1 MSLRAVRNRFAA
13 ARSRFCEGL
22 AQYVDV
28 ADVVR
33 EQQYEAC
40 VQCVAFVA
48 RQIAMGV
55 EQRLVKIVWRRDVGF
70 DIERHPST
78 VARCTRRGRSQ
89 CRGIVATPSRADMLI
104 GPQQVRRARTCIVA
118 RRKQPIS
125 VDERVRLL
133 RCPGAWRSDEQRVDA
148 R

>member
-1 MSLRAVRNRFAA
+1 MSLRAVRNRFTTT
-13 ARSRFCEGL
+13 RSSFRDRF
-22 AQYVDV
+22 AQYFDI

-70 DIERHPST
+70 ELERHPST
-78 VARCTRRGRSQ
+78 GARCTRRGRSQ
-89 CRGIVATPSRADMLI
+89 CRGIVAAL
-104 GPQQVRRARTCIVA
+104 
-118 RRKQPIS
+118 
-125 VDERVRLL
+125 
-133 RCPGAWRSDEQRVDA
+133 
-148 R
+148 

>member
-1 MSLRAVRNRFAA
+1 MSLRAVRNRFAT

-22 AQYVDV
+22 TQYVNV

-48 RQIAMGV
+48 RQITMGV
-55 EQRLVKIVWRRDVGF
+55 EQRLVKIVWRRDVRL
-70 DIERHPST
+70 DIERHPLT

-89 CRGIVATPSRADMLI
+89 CRGIVATPSRTHMLV
-104 GPQQVRRARTCIVA
+104 GPQQVRRARTRIVA
-118 RRKQPIS
+118 RRKQPIG
-125 VDERVRLL
+125 VDERMWLARSPRRVR
-133 RCPGAWRSDEQRVDA
+133 SHEQRMDA